1 MFLMVMAL
9 MPIVFASCG
18 GDDDYDTQSD
28 RIVGVW
34 KESDFWDK
42 EDKCF
47 KDWWGI
53 GYVHEFKP
61 DGKYLRYNNSTRYD
75 RGEPDRGGD
84 IFLRWHV
91 PRPGRRLQAKGHFH
105 GERERLRV
113 GADRHSRKVLIIAH
127 SKTGEKS

>member
-1 MFLMVMAL
+1 MRKLMFLMVMAL

-75 RGEPDRGGD
+75 RGEPDREGTYSFDGTYLVLDGG
-84 IFLRWHV
+84 F
-91 PRPGRRLQAKGHFH
+91 K
-105 GERERLRV
+105 
-113 GADRHSRKVLIIAH
+113 RKVTFTENGNGFEWEQTAIL
-127 SKTGEKS
+127 EKY

>member
-61 DGKYLRYNNSTRYD
+61 DGTYLRYNNSTRYD
-75 RGEPDRGGD
+75 RGEPDREGTYSFDGTYLVLDGG
-84 IFLRWHV
+84 F
-91 PRPGRRLQAKGHFH
+91 K
-105 GERERLRV
+105 
-113 GADRHSRKVLIIAH
+113 RKVTFTENGNGFEWEQTAIL
-127 SKTGEKS
+127 EKY